1 MRRPIRP
8 PFGGIRAVPRGF
20 TLVELLVVVGIIGLL
35 VSILLPALNNARE
48 SARKT
53 QCAAHL
59 HNLGVAMN
67 IYANENRRKLP
78 QHLGNGNNWLWDV
91 PFETRN
97 SIIKAGA
104 ERAHFYCP
112 SGDLQNN
119 DTLWNFP
126 DATSGW
132 TVSGYF
138 WLMRR
143 LTGPLGANGPGGA
156 PANLLQNYPPEYP
169 DYFRQ
174 LRPRIDLP
182 RSSEVELVT
191 DANLSIG
198 NGAARKFTGVYGG
211 FPSHRSNHL
220 KRGNRGDGGNILF
233 LDGHVAWRDISE
245 MKVRF
250 QPGHDEWF

>member
-1 MRRPIRP
+1 MNYSSCPSK
-8 PFGGIRAVPRGF
+8 RGF

-48 SARKT
+48 QARRT

-59 HNLGVAMN
+59 HNVGIALN

-78 QHLGNGNNWLWDV
+78 QHLGNGNNWLWDI
-91 PFETRN
+91 PFPTRDA
-97 SIIKAGA
+97 IIKAGA

-119 DTLWNFP
+119 DTLWEFP
-126 DATSGW
+126 NRTSGW

-138 WLMRR
+138 WLMKR
-143 LTGPLGANGPGGA
+143 LTGPMGGNGQ
-156 PANLLQNYPPEYP
+156 LLMGYPVAQYP

-182 RSSEVELVT
+182 RASEVELVT
-191 DANLSIG
+191 DANLSVG
-198 NGAARKFTGVYGG
+198 SGTTRRFTGVYGG

-220 KRGNRGDGGNILF
+220 KRGNKGWGGNILF
-233 LDGHVAWRDISE
+233 LDGHVEWRDIDA
-245 MKVRF
+245 MRIRL